1 MTESALSLDE
11 KSDMNKTNRE
21 ENNNTTIKITANL
34 NLVLLFSNIDRLK
47 KGWNNIVAANNNR
60 NPKLRSYRY
69 TDVCWT
75 SERLKAPLRYTN
87 LIISKLKKCNNT
99 TIKDPITNDI
109 SNE

>member
-47 KGWNNIVAANNNR
+47 KG
-60 NPKLRSYRY
+60 
-69 TDVCWT
+69 
-75 SERLKAPLRYTN
+75 
-87 LIISKLKKCNNT
+87 
-99 TIKDPITNDI
+99 
-109 SNE
+109 